1 MKLDRNIPGTGRQS
15 GITLIECLVYVA
27 VLAIMTGL
35 ALGAFYVCWDGFRA
49 LISTT
54 DDVSAALRAGEHW
67 RADVRAATGTISVE
81 NSASGQIVKIPENGN
96 QIVYAFSSNEMRR
109 QVGSDG
115 FSQLVLPK
123 VKSSE
128 MKSDVRGGV
137 RAWHWEL
144 ELPERPK
151 GPHVPMLFTF
161 EAAQK
166 PQ

>member
-1 MKLDRNIPGTGRQS
+1 MFLV
-15 GITLIECLVYVA
+15 ECLVYIAVLTILMGVA
-27 VLAIMTGL
+27 VGV
-35 ALGAFYVCWDGFRA
+35 FYVCWNGFEA

-54 DDVSAALRAGEHW
+54 DDVSVALRAGERW
-67 RADVRAATGTISVE
+67 RMDVRDASGTISVE
-81 NSASGQIVKIPENGN
+81 NTASGQVVKIPENGK
-96 QIVYAFSSNEMRR
+96 QIVYSFDSGEMRR
-109 QVGSDG
+109 QAGSNG
-115 FSQLVLPK
+115 VAQLVLPK

-137 RAWHWEL
+137 RAWQWEL
-144 ELPERPK
+144 ELPERPR